1 MQGAVGSVLAISR
14 AVIQRHRD
22 GNCRENTQT
31 LTASQFQE
39 REQPFSSSKL
49 RFTNYLCRKSWHGGA
64 VPLGSPAHGI
74 YWHRSMTAPRAP
86 KDGPRLQNP
95 WGFHGITEGFG
106 LEGTLNL
113 VLPLEQLLRHPK
125 WPLLCVRVHCS
136 CLSVCL
142 SVSEKL
148 PCPSILE
155 PLWPQSHLS
164 CTLHVPPVRPVP
176 LTGSSQVSHHRVSD
190 VPVFKII

>member
-86 KDGPRLQNP
+86 KEGPRLRNP
-95 WGFHGITEGFG
+95 RGFHGITEGFG

-113 VLPLEQLLRHPK
+113 VLPLEQLLQAPEMALAVCAC
-125 WPLLCVRVHCS
+125 PLFM
-136 CLSVCL
+136 SVCL
-142 SVSEKL
+142 SVCIRETSL
-148 PCPSILE
+148 PEHPGAALASVTPELHPPRSPSQTSSPPWLIPGFPSQSLRCPSL
-155 PLWPQSHLS
+155 
-164 CTLHVPPVRPVP
+164 
-176 LTGSSQVSHHRVSD
+176 
-190 VPVFKII
+190 